1 MGNTHQANRQLQHD
15 MVDVVVNM
23 VNRRDD
29 GGDWNVGD
37 VLVVI
42 DEMTLLAVVSA
53 SSVWHVVVM
62 VRGKI
67 DSC

>member
-29 GGDWNVGD
+29 GGD
-37 VLVVI
+37 
-42 DEMTLLAVVSA
+42 
-53 SSVWHVVVM
+53 
-62 VRGKI
+62 
-67 DSC
+67 